1 MAEQAEQVQRAEQ
14 ADQRGTGELLHAAAG
29 NVRQAARQAARR
41 LTWAVS
47 APVRFA
53 RTLPERA
60 RAALAAKVRAATERF
75 QQSLGGRFLTWDQIE
90 EVRTRGAE
98 GAIAARERQERERI
112 AATSGAWGAGL
123 VDALPAAQAV
133 PELARF
139 CEAGSVEQ
147 AAWESLSADALR
159 KAAEA
164 GRFGADAAALDAAA
178 DVSWCKHELFA
189 AAQRAGAVSE
199 LFCEAAH
206 VYAVEEMDALG
217 GRFAGAGTRLT
228 AEGLAG
234 ARTVAWF
241 TDGDMMEVQIGCGA
255 ASEGLARAIVQRQ
268 ALAAGLLESA
278 GKVPALLREGEV
290 VERFDDAW
298 DEQSAAK
305 LEGALCNL
313 AYWRNR
319 VDELAKRT
327 R

>member
-178 DVSWCKHELFA
+178 DVSWCKHEL
-189 AAQRAGAVSE
+189 
-199 LFCEAAH
+199 CEAAH